1 MANYV
6 LIRHSV
12 EDFPKWK
19 EVYEAH
25 KPERVKMG
33 VTDNK
38 LFQDADD
45 PNMVTILFDA
55 EDLERAKEF
64 THSDEVREIMQ
75 KAGVGSQP
83 DIYFLKG

>member
-12 EDFPKWK
+12 EDYPKWK
-19 EVYEAH
+19 AAYDEH
-25 KPERVKMG
+25 KPERVKAG

-45 PNMVTILFDA
+45 PNMVTIIFDT

-64 THSDEVREIMQ
+64 TSSDAVKEIMQ
-75 KAGVGSQP
+75 KAGVVNKP
-83 DIYFLKG
+83 EIYFLKG

>member
-12 EDFPKWK
+12 EDYPKWK
-19 EVYEAH
+19 AVYDAH
-25 KPERVKMG
+25 KPERGKRG
-33 VTDNK
+33 VTDNQ

-55 EDLERAKEF
+55 EDIQRAKEF

-75 KAGVGSQP
+75 KAGVVSKP

>member
-19 EVYEAH
+19 AAYDEH
-25 KPERVKMG
+25 KPERIKAG
-33 VTDNK
+33 VTENK

-55 EDLERAKEF
+55 EDVQQAKEF

-75 KAGVGSQP
+75 KAGVVSQP
-83 DIYFLKG
+83 DIHFLED